1 MIHVRT
7 QQFETCW
14 NSNLIKNEL
23 NLALV
28 FTLLCSRSLKKLP
41 IPDSLCTQ
49 LFFLSN
55 LAKHE
60 KRVAFNWNQAIFHSH
75 LCVTYPVDP
84 MLNQSSHSTCTA
96 SLIAYHSIFLPDLG
110 ISSLSNRKF
119 AINAKAFINR
129 KPYKKVHQKK
139 GIYWNQIKV
148 FSSNEENPFWC
159 KLDLAFIEWL
169 LIL

>member
-1 MIHVRT
+1 MHSV
-7 QQFETCW
+7 
-14 NSNLIKNEL
+14 
-23 NLALV
+23 
-28 FTLLCSRSLKKLP
+28 
-41 IPDSLCTQ
+41 TQ

-60 KRVAFNWNQAIFHSH
+60 KRVVSNWNQAIFHSH

-84 MLNQSSHSTCTA
+84 MLNQSTHSTCTA

-148 FSSNEENPFWC
+148 FSSNKENPFWC

-169 LIL
+169 LILGMVHCKSNPYWKVDSLIWFCLKNKHKWIYSTFDIWKL